1 MAESGINRDAVKA
14 QLAAIRPQMMA
25 MFADQ
30 RKDIPVYGEK
40 MELSLEDG
48 RRQVLHYPSG
58 KEKAPVYIDV
68 HGGGF
73 TWGTIADG
81 DHFCREVSHA
91 FGLEA
96 YAVDYPLTPDAE
108 YPAQL
113 YWVYETIC
121 YMRDHA
127 TQLHIDTDCMIIG
140 GRSAGANL
148 AAALCLLAKAKGD
161 FQFAAQ
167 VLDHPWLD
175 LCGLIGWSADE
186 RYLGEGALTQEVMT
200 GLALG
205 YADLPQLGEVF
216 CSPLAASKEQLT
228 SLPPAVIQTCE
239 LDSLRPEGELYAR
252 QLEEAGVM
260 IRYHCMEGAAHG
272 FTESETQIGEQGRQ
286 WLIRQMAEMISYISR
301 PALSES

>member
-1 MAESGINRDAVKA
+1 MAEPGMDRNTVKA

-30 RKDIPVYGEK
+30 RKDIAVCGEE
-40 MELSLEDG
+40 MELTLEDG
-48 RRQVLHYPSG
+48 RRQMLHYSSG

-81 DHFCREVSHA
+81 DHFCREVSHT
-91 FGLEA
+91 FGWET

-113 YWVYETIC
+113 NGVYETIC

-127 TQLHIDTDCMIIG
+127 AQFHIDPDCMIIG

-148 AAALCLLAKAKGD
+148 AAALCLLAKAKGE

-205 YADLPQLGEVF
+205 YADLLQLGEVF

-260 IRYHCMEGAAHG
+260 VRYHCMEGAAHG

-286 WLIRQMAEMISYISR
+286 WLIRQMAEMISHISR